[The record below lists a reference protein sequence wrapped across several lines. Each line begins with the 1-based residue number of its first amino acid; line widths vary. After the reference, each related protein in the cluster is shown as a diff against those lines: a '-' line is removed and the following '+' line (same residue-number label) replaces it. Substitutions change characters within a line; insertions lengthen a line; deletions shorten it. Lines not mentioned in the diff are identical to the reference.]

1 MFCTAV
7 VKPFILSSLAQNS
20 VFYLQKKPIKITNLM
35 IWAQIELN
43 HKSIKKKKKR
53 KQKSKKKDLKFV
65 TKPAIYFNQV
75 QISMQNE
82 KT

>member
-1 MFCTAV
+1 
-7 VKPFILSSLAQNS
+7 
-20 VFYLQKKPIKITNLM
+20 M

-53 KQKSKKKDLKFV
+53 KQKSKKKKDLKFV
-65 TKPAIYFNQV
+65 TKPAIYINQV